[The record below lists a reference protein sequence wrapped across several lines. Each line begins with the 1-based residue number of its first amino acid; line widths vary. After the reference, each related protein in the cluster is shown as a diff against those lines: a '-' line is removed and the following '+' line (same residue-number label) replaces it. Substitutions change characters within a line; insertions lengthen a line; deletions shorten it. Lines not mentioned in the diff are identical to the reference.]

1 MNKLHRSFY
10 TRYDKKEPST
20 LHITLPIGVATSYP
34 VYLKKKRGATDAQLD
49 IFKLKSTKVF
59 LKVLKQISRAFSN
72 ISSVLPQIL
81 TNFVSCWGSF
91 EIFESFFTK
100 STVLTVQH
108 SLLFYGFSFFNYL
121 PTPRS
126 GSVCYSTSMSL
137 RAAGQLQKGM
147 L

>member
-1 MNKLHRSFY
+1 MWLHPTQYIF
-10 TRYDKKEPST
+10 KKIEKNHLLYKINDSCPAGHFS
-20 LHITLPIGVATSYP
+20 
-34 VYLKKKRGATDAQLD
+34 LKKYRSL
-49 IFKLKSTKVF
+49 FKSL
-59 LKVLKQISRAFSN
+59 LLQISRAFSN